1 MEMII
6 SSLIRNVNRI
16 LWVVA
21 FLDDKSPYKP
31 HSVEEFRRVDT
42 LCVMATEN
50 QVRKVARECSL
61 IFNALGDP
69 NRQDILIML
78 ETEGPLNVLQ
88 ITERLNLARPTI
100 SHHLKIL
107 SNAGLLRSTKKSRE
121 IYYESEWSDASK
133 NLKKFMKLL
142 WDC

>member
-1 MEMII
+1 
-6 SSLIRNVNRI
+6 
-16 LWVVA
+16 
-21 FLDDKSPYKP
+21 
-31 HSVEEFRRVDT
+31 
-42 LCVMATEN
+42 MAN
-50 QVRKVARECSL
+50 AAQVRKVARDCSL
-61 IFNALGDP
+61 VFNALGDP

-78 ETEGPLNVLQ
+78 EAEGPLNVLQ
-88 ITERLNLARPTI
+88 ITERLNLARPTV

-121 IYYESEWSDASK
+121 IYYASDWDEASK

>member
-1 MEMII
+1 
-6 SSLIRNVNRI
+6 
-16 LWVVA
+16 
-21 FLDDKSPYKP
+21 
-31 HSVEEFRRVDT
+31 
-42 LCVMATEN
+42 MATEN

-107 SNAGLLRSTKKSRE
+107 SNAVLLRSTKKSRE
-121 IYYESEWSDASK
+121 T
-133 NLKKFMKLL
+133 
-142 WDC
+142 